1 MTDALL
7 PLPGPSD
14 EVILKEIRRHMA
26 LCGPEFPDCGIGHAM
41 RYIFA
46 QEANTRTPSPKL
58 ELPQEVLEMM
68 ERVESS
74 DGHYST
80 RAEKVLAAFIRR
92 IAGEGA

>member
-7 PLPGPSD
+7 PCPFCEAFPVQHSAGPFIACEGEGCPMFMRLTHHD
-14 EVILKEIRRHMA
+14 DWNRR
-26 LCGPEFPDCGIGHAM
+26 P
-41 RYIFA
+41 
-46 QEANTRTPSPKL
+46 PSPKL

-74 DGHYST
+74 DRHYAT

-92 IAGEGA
+92 IAGEGERG